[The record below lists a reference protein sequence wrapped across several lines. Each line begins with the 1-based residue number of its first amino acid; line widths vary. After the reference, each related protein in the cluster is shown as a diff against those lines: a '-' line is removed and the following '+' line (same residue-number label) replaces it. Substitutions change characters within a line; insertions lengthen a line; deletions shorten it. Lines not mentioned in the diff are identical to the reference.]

1 MALVNNNVGIVGYN
15 DRALEGDHI
24 TFTCPSGLVLNG
36 SNSSM
41 CVGNGEWEPDPREVN
56 CISELYMTTV
66 AGMYCKYQNYAPNS
80 FCTEHV
86 NISMIEMIK
95 YLTRKQVLLLHI
107 LFSTCPQ

>member
-1 MALVNNNVGIVGYN
+1 MYAGKCSNPMALVNNNIRIVGYN

-56 CISELYMTTV
+56 CISEVHMTTA
-66 AGMYCKYQNYAPNS
+66 AGTCSKCQKYAPQ
-80 FCTEHV
+80 FT
-86 NISMIEMIK
+86 
-95 YLTRKQVLLLHI
+95 LHRI
-107 LFSTCPQ
+107 M